1 MSIFFKCI
9 RYLVVF
15 FLLVGIVS
23 FSTSCFFDDDSDD
36 DEIRIYLVESTAGDD
51 ITGLYVVPNPQGEA
65 GNWGNNIINNYEI
78 LQSYGWKMY
87 KFSPGTY
94 DIQVVHN
101 GAGSPYKEYEA
112 RGENGQG
119 IKFDLDGGLLFRTI
133 FTFD

>member
-1 MSIFFKCI
+1 MRTVIKGIRLLAVLCIFAI
-9 RYLVVF
+9 V
-15 FLLVGIVS
+15 VS
-23 FSTSCFFDDDSDD
+23 FSTSCFFDDDSDN

-51 ITGLYVVPNPQGEA
+51 ITGLYVVSNPRGEA
-65 GNWGNNIINNYEI
+65 GSWGTNIINNYEI
-78 LQSYGWKMY
+78 LQTYGWKMY

-101 GAGSPYKEYEA
+101 GAGSPYKEYKT
-112 RGENGQG
+112 RGEKGQG